1 MSTQAER
8 TRMTLDLSARLNDEL
23 ERLAAKTQRSKAD
36 LLRLGFD
43 YLLRAE
49 KARDE
54 GMTVGAWKDDK
65 EEGRRHEREFVG
77 IS

>member
-1 MSTQAER
+1 MFVQAER
-8 TRMTLDLSARLNDEL
+8 TRMTLDLSARINAEL
-23 ERLAAKTQRSKAD
+23 ERLAAKTQKSKAD

-49 KARDE
+49 KALEE

-65 EEGRRHEREFVG
+65 EEGSRQEREFVG
-77 IS
+77 LP